1 MSPCTLTSQLQLI
14 RADIRAYRALRRY
27 HYCDGALGPY
37 CAIYALVKEG
47 VTALPGTVNSDHS
60 WVAALPGGA
69 GNDGEL
75 TETVAGVIVYAPSP
89 LNNAARDRATGGFFA
104 MRPKAEKLALL
115 NAHVRR
121 ISRVI
126 IEPRYRGLGLAVRL
140 VRDTLPLAGVAMVE
154 ASAAMGHLHPFFERA
169 GMRAYRPA
177 PDPARRQV
185 ERAFDE
191 AGIDAALR
199 IDPAAVHARMSR
211 LPQKQYDRVENAVH
225 LFLNRFGRR
234 RTMPPG
240 VERTAFVLNRLGVW
254 PVYYTW
260 RNPEQTVEGLDLAG
274 E

>member
-27 HYCDGALGPY
+27 HYCDGAGGPY

-89 LNNAARDRATGGFFA
+89 LNNAARDRATGGIFA

-121 ISRVI
+121 IS
-126 IEPRYRGLGLAVRL
+126 
-140 VRDTLPLAGVAMVE
+140 
-154 ASAAMGHLHPFFERA
+154 
-169 GMRAYRPA
+169 
-177 PDPARRQV
+177 
-185 ERAFDE
+185 
-191 AGIDAALR
+191 
-199 IDPAAVHARMSR
+199 
-211 LPQKQYDRVENAVH
+211 
-225 LFLNRFGRR
+225 RR